1 MKEKED
7 SKQYNN
13 IDIDIKNNQKENT
26 QININNF
33 FYSKLKSKLSI
44 ITKENEHLKSEIEKL
59 KSKILNLEADKIC
72 QKHNINDLLN
82 TQTNLLSLKNL
93 IAEKEKIIKELKE
106 QILSNHQKFNNE
118 LRYRES
124 KYDYE
129 LIQSKIQY
137 DSAKYKIEN
146 YLKIENYSDA
156 LYKKVL
162 EMEEIINNFNKIEEN
177 NMKRQKVE
185 YMTKL
190 NKFKK
195 KMLNFLKDEI
205 NCKVNFKEQIK
216 LNNLLNDLHIKEL
229 IRDIEE
235 LNNEVI

>member
-13 IDIDIKNNQKENT
+13 IDTDIDIKNNQKENT

-44 ITKENEHLKSEIEKL
+44 ITKENEHLKSEIGKL
-59 KSKILNLEADKIC
+59 KTKILNLEADKIC

-93 IAEKEKIIKELKE
+93 IDEKEKIIKELKE

-146 YLKIENYSDA
+146 YLKI
-156 LYKKVL
+156 
-162 EMEEIINNFNKIEEN
+162 
-177 NMKRQKVE
+177 
-185 YMTKL
+185 
-190 NKFKK
+190 
-195 KMLNFLKDEI
+195 
-205 NCKVNFKEQIK
+205 
-216 LNNLLNDLHIKEL
+216 
-229 IRDIEE
+229 
-235 LNNEVI
+235 